1 MNKHDH
7 LVRKDG
13 GKYDEDDFQAHP
25 EQYTATFAE
34 KVGLHWAYTGLTL
47 GCSIIRELTRFLW

>member
-1 MNKHDH
+1 VYATVVNKNDH

-13 GKYDEDDFQAHP
+13 GQYDEDDFQAHP

-34 KVGLHWAYTGLTL
+34 KVGLHWAVVYLK
-47 GCSIIRELTRFLW
+47 S